1 MPKTRSTTWMALPF
15 WAEGLL
21 LNGRRGADVLEA
33 VQAVPVVVQAEESPM
48 LASAVVLRDI
58 GRVIVRNHQA
68 SAAAGEAEMVAVE
81 AEMVVVVV
89 EVEAE
94 MVAAEMVEVEAEM
107 AEAGEDLL
115 LLAGADPLPP
125 VLAPGL
131 RVGGADLP
139 GRPIEGPRGEIGP
152 HRHRRRGTS
161 PRRET
166 GPQAPARDRAADPIR
181 DPARMRIGRAQVHR
195 Q

>member
-1 MPKTRSTTWMALPF
+1 
-15 WAEGLL
+15 
-21 LNGRRGADVLEA
+21 LNGRREADVLEE
-33 VQAVPVVVQAEESPM
+33 VQAVPVVVQAESPM
-48 LASAVVLRDI
+48 LASAAVLKDI
-58 GRVIVRNHQA
+58 GPVIVRNHRA
-68 SAAAGEAEMVAVE
+68 SAAAGEAEMVAG
-81 AEMVVVVV
+81 
-89 EVEAE
+89 EVE
-94 MVAAEMVEVEAEM
+94 MVAGEVEMVEVEAEM
-107 AEAGEDLL
+107 VGAGEDLL

>member
-1 MPKTRSTTWMALPF
+1 
-15 WAEGLL
+15 
-21 LNGRRGADVLEA
+21 LNWRREADVLEE
-33 VQAVPVVVQAEESPM
+33 VQAVPVVVQAESPM
-48 LASAVVLRDI
+48 LASAAVLKDI
-58 GRVIVRNHQA
+58 GPVIVRNHRA
-68 SAAAGEAEMVAVE
+68 SAAAGEAEMVAG
-81 AEMVVVVV
+81 
-89 EVEAE
+89 EV
-94 MVAAEMVEVEAEM
+94 EMVEVEAEM
-107 AEAGEDLL
+107 VGAGEDLL

-166 GPQAPARDRAADPIR
+166 GPKPPQEIAQQIRFEIPQGCASVGLRFTGSKEGPVSVARQQ
-181 DPARMRIGRAQVHR
+181 GRWR
-195 Q
+195 